1 MKCDTLARIPHMRIR
16 LDIRNHAVHSDCTA
30 IHIDRPANHIADLRT
45 RLHLNGSILNPD
57 RAGRAN
63 LALDVA
69 FDSVCNSGIL
79 DFAAGFHDQFGTFRH
94 PYGGHTAEIAENGTL
109 AQSDGAEHRGV
120 RGNHSVLD
128 DSCVINLICPASA

>member
-30 IHIDRPANHIADLRT
+30 IHIDRPANHMADLRT

-57 RAGRAN
+57 RAGRAHGTGR
-63 LALDVA
+63 A
-69 FDSVCNSGIL
+69 FHTISHRGIL
-79 DFAAGFHDQFGTFRH
+79 DLTAAFHDQLSLFGHTNS
-94 PYGGHTAEIAENGTL
+94 GHTAEIAENGTL
-109 AQSDGAEHRGV
+109 AQSDGAGHRGV
-120 RGNHSVLD
+120 RGDNSILD